1 MIFLFRLPKLYHPW
15 MGLDFGS
22 ICMHPSPG
30 GPENV
35 ERILAFF
42 RQILRTFRGP
52 DEPLA
57 NQHPDLRL
65 V

>member
-1 MIFLFRLPKLYHPW
+1 

-35 ERILAFF
+35 EKNLAFF
-42 RQILRTFRGP
+42 RQILRTFRGS